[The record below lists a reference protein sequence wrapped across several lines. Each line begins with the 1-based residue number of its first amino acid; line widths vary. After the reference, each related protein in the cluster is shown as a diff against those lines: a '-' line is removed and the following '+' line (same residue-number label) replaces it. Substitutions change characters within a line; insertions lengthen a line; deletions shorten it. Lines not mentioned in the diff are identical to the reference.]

1 MVDIIYWNLIINFF
15 SIDDPNV
22 TLKQGTVGAV
32 ITDEED
38 CLDTLLENVEYPDSV
53 FHDVF
58 SDPSSSESS
67 DEFVFNKSLFFSYF
81 MIL

>member
-1 MVDIIYWNLIINFF
+1 MIIYLDFILFLF
-15 SIDDPNV
+15 PIDDPNV
-22 TLKQGTVGAV
+22 VLKQGKVDGI

-38 CLDTLLENVEYPDSV
+38 CLDTLVENIEYPDSV

-67 DEFVFNKSLFFSYF
+67 DEFVFNLKLIFYNYL